1 MGLNSKIG
9 MMRCTIF
16 YHSMGNEAETFTA
29 HIHVLSTSLGHT
41 NHVTN
46 SVQGAVRESN
56 MFFWTEAFKW
66 LSTSRL
72 L

>member
-1 MGLNSKIG
+1 
-9 MMRCTIF
+9 
-16 YHSMGNEAETFTA
+16 MGNEAETFTTDM
-29 HIHVLSTSLGHT
+29 HLLSTSLGHT

-56 MFFWTEAFKW
+56 MYFWTEAFKW
-66 LSTSRL
+66 LSTSHL

>member
-1 MGLNSKIG
+1 
-9 MMRCTIF
+9 
-16 YHSMGNEAETFTA
+16 MGNEAETFTT

-56 MFFWTEAFKW
+56 MCFWTEAFKW